1 MADYGEDYL
10 LDKRVKIFQPDDGYR
25 ASVDAV
31 FLSALVGSAAPGERI
46 LDIGSGTGAVSLCLA
61 HRFPACE
68 ITGLEIQPRLVELSS
83 LSAAANG
90 FANLRYLNRDIRRPL
105 PDIANCSFHHVITNP
120 PYAEHDMPSPN
131 PGKAF
136 AHNFR
141 QFDLASWIA
150 FALKMMRPKGH
161 FYMINRTEAV
171 TEILSALR
179 GKAGAITI
187 VPLYSKKVRTP
198 NASSFPPARIRK
210 HLRGFFPD
218 WSFTTTTAPTRQ
230 PPSAFSAAAN
240 VCLTFGQFDEINDVA
255 FAGNGFLQSND
266 RLADQSRNRIFG
278 IMLENAGAETA
289 LQLVFFPANG
299 IFPSERG
306 LYFIYPDFRVFSGRQ
321 IRHHNPKRIVDAAG
335 NRIVLRQRSGQKLR
349 RLPET
354 AARKEGE
361 EKSARFSI

>member
-31 FLSALVGSAAPGERI
+31 FLSALVGSAAPCERI

-187 VPLYSKKVRTP
+187 VPLYSKKGQDAKRVLVSARKDSK
-198 NASSFPPARIRK
+198 APARILPGLVV
-210 HLRGFFPD
+210 HNDDG
-218 WSFTTTTAPTRQ
+218 SY
-230 PPSAFSAAAN
+230 SAAAERILRGGE
-240 VCLTFGQFDEINDVA
+240 CLPNLWSV
-255 FAGNGFLQSND
+255 
-266 RLADQSRNRIFG
+266 R
-278 IMLENAGAETA
+278 
-289 LQLVFFPANG
+289 
-299 IFPSERG
+299 
-306 LYFIYPDFRVFSGRQ
+306 
-321 IRHHNPKRIVDAAG
+321 
-335 NRIVLRQRSGQKLR
+335 
-349 RLPET
+349 
-354 AARKEGE
+354 
-361 EKSARFSI
+361 